1 MAEHELKIHVNG
13 KDHIVS
19 VKSRTLL
26 VDTIRD
32 QLHLT
37 GTHIGCVEG
46 KCGACTVLIDGVAQ
60 KSCLIFAV
68 QVDNRK
74 IVTVEGLESA
84 EGLDPLQQAFWDHHA
99 TQCGYCTSGFL
110 LTAKWFLNEN
120 PEPTRDEIRMGIT
133 GNLCRCTGYVKIVE
147 AIEEAAAWMRR
158 SEVGNSSKKG
168 GEIS

>member
-1 MAEHELKIHVNG
+1 LAEHELKIHVNG

-84 EGLDPLQQAFWDHHA
+84 ESLDPLQQTFWDHHA
-99 TQCGYCTSGFL
+99 AQCGYCTSGFL
-110 LTAKWFLNEN
+110 ITAKWFLNEN

-133 GNLCRCTGYVKIVE
+133 GNLCRCTGYVTVSYTHLTLPTICSV
-147 AIEEAAAWMRR
+147 
-158 SEVGNSSKKG
+158 
-168 GEIS
+168 